1 MEQYTGA
8 EAFLEILN
16 ANEISSVFFNPG
28 GDVCPIQA
36 AVCRYQIAGKHSPR
50 MVLCLHESV
59 ALAAA
64 IGHYMV
70 SGKPQVVMVHSEL
83 GTLQLAGQVHNA
95 QWGRAPVV
103 ILAQVTAGSSR
114 TDWQKQ
120 PFDQRV
126 MLRNFVKWDVEIGP
140 RDDLHEMLQ
149 QALDTAMAEPRGPV
163 YVTYTR
169 EAFTNH
175 LSPTGIRQPEKPLP
189 AFPGADPA
197 LLSKMAG
204 ILLEARNPLIVA
216 GSTGRYHENIQS
228 LITLAETLAAPVM
241 PGLTRMNFP
250 STHPLCTGI
259 EHIGGSRGVNTA
271 LAEADVILCLDY
283 DMPYVPAAGNPRPE
297 ARILQI
303 DIDPLTVGRPLWGR
317 GADIFIQADC
327 REAMPALTR
336 ILRQVIT
343 PVKKADLA
351 SRYAQLAARHS
362 AAHQSDRDMAK
373 SKAHDF
379 PVSPDW
385 LSYCLAQ
392 ITNADTILVNHLIS
406 HAASPT
412 EQIARTEPSS
422 LLACAGGNIGFAV
435 GAALGA
441 KIAAPDKMVI
451 SLLTDGGFYWGC
463 PVSALWSTRAY
474 QAPVLYVIF
483 NNRSYGAIRQ
493 IVESLSESKI
503 SDELGFASGLDI
515 DPPVDS
521 TLIARSCGGYG
532 RIVDDPVKV
541 LPALKAALK
550 QVQNGRSA
558 IVDVMLPKGV

>member
-16 ANEISSVFFNPG
+16 TNDIPIVFFNPG
-28 GDVCPIQA
+28 GDVCPVQA
-36 AVCRYQIAGKHSPR
+36 AVCRYRVAGKYSPE

-64 IGHYMV
+64 IGHHMV

-95 QWGRAPVV
+95 QWGRIPVV
-103 ILAQVTAGSSR
+103 ILAQVTAGPTR

-140 RDDLHEMLQ
+140 ADDLHEILQ
-149 QALDTAMAEPRGPV
+149 QALDIAMTEPRGPV
-163 YVTYTR
+163 YVTYTPEVFKKR
-169 EAFTNH
+169 
-175 LSPTGIRQPEKPLP
+175 LSPAGIRKPDTTSS
-189 AFPGADPA
+189 AFPEPDTSVLTEIADF
-197 LLSKMAG
+197 LLS
-204 ILLEARNPLIVA
+204 ARHPLIVA
-216 GSTGRYHENIQS
+216 GSTGRYVENIRS
-228 LITLAETLAAPVM
+228 LVGLAETLASPVM
-241 PGLTRMNFP
+241 SGLTRMNFP
-250 STHPLCTGI
+250 TTHPLCAGI
-259 EHIGGSRGVNTA
+259 EHIGGSRGINAA
-271 LAEADVILCLDY
+271 LAESDVILCLDY
-283 DMPYVPAAGNPRPE
+283 DMPYVPAAGSPQPN

-303 DIDPLTVGRPLWGR
+303 DFDPLTVGRPLWGR

-327 REAMPALTR
+327 RQAVPALTR
-336 ILRQVIT
+336 MLRRKIT
-343 PVKKADLA
+343 PVKKAELA
-351 SRYAQLAARHS
+351 SRYAYLAAKHIKVRQDS
-362 AAHQSDRDMAK
+362 RDMALK
-373 SKAHDF
+373 KALDY

-392 ITNADTILVNHLIS
+392 IIDPDTILVNHLIS
-406 HAASPT
+406 QAASPT
-412 EQIARTEPSS
+412 EQISRTEPFS

-441 KIAAPDKMVI
+441 RIAAPDKTVV

-463 PVSALWSTRAY
+463 PVSALWSSRAY
-474 QAPVLYVIF
+474 HAPVLYVIF

-493 IVESLSESKI
+493 IVESMSESRI

-521 TLIARSCGGYG
+521 SLIARSCGGYG
-532 RIVDDPVKV
+532 RIVDDPTKV

-550 QVQNGRSA
+550 QVRNGRTA
-558 IVDVMLPKGV
+558 IVDVMLPKGI